1 MKIKLY
7 YDEDREDKE
16 VASFEESLLD
26 LARKTHDSSSEPT
39 SESATE
45 TTPEAR
51 GTSSD
56 TADVTNEPQV
66 YLKSA
71 ESKESVREQVESDSA
86 EDSKSHK
93 KSKAKKQK
101 GAKEKRAKSKK
112 GFFGKK
118 DKDKDETSDTGS
130 SESEGSYSEAEED
143 SEEAQDKVISQR
155 LFKLKVKK
163 ALFATALVGFL
174 VTNTVV
180 GVYNA
185 FFKEPPSYFEI
196 AANVNRL
203 NGYTPFPEVGV
214 LSYLNKNADTLFQ
227 KNATLRKGA
236 REAKI
241 APGSVNLT
249 EVVEKDAFTANVYF
263 SADVET
269 ALGRNTHNFFLSLG
283 FDWDEGVYYP
293 MSELQLSVNNYPVVT
308 KVTEESPYLTFKDLE
323 RDAAN
328 EQSARTFVNN
338 FFIML
343 FNEEA
348 DISTFYSGDRVIGDE
363 NARFEKIE
371 DFKLYTQRN
380 RNGYNAVVTYYL
392 ALDEGVTYKVTNY
405 LDLVNEGGHWVVK
418 SIL

>member
-1 MKIKLY
+1 MKIKLS
-7 YDEDREDKE
+7 YDEDREDKKG
-16 VASFEESLLD
+16 SSSEESLLD
-26 LARKTHDSSSEPT
+26 LARKAHDSSSESA
-39 SESATE
+39 SESDSE
-45 TTPEAR
+45 TTPEDGA
-51 GTSSD
+51 GSSD
-56 TADVTNEPQV
+56 AAGVTDEVQAPV
-66 YLKSA
+66 
-71 ESKESVREQVESDSA
+71 ESVESEESADQQVGSESA
-86 EDSKSHK
+86 EDSKSLK
-93 KSKAKKQK
+93 KSKVKKQK
-101 GAKEKRAKSKK
+101 AAKEKPVKSKK

-118 DKDKDETSDTGS
+118 NKDKDEVLDAGPSVSKGSDS
-130 SESEGSYSEAEED
+130 KEKED

-174 VTNTVV
+174 VANTVV

-185 FFKEPPSYFEI
+185 FFKEPPSYSQI
-196 AANVNRL
+196 AVNVNRL
-203 NGYTPFPEVGV
+203 NGFTPFPEVGV

-283 FDWDEGVYYP
+283 FDWNEGVYYP

-308 KVTEESPYLTFKDLE
+308 KVSESPYLTFKDVE
-323 RDAAN
+323 RDVAN

-348 DISTFYSGDRVIGDE
+348 DVSTFYSGDRVIGDE
-363 NARFEKIE
+363 NARFERIE

-405 LDLVNEGGHWVVK
+405 LDLVNQGGHWLVK